1 MQIKSLEVRKVKSN
15 MIDPKTKEVYEIG
28 VIRSAQLG
36 QFIGKKVNIE
46 VTEVN

>member
-1 MQIKSLEVRKVKSN
+1 MQIQNLEVKRVKNN